1 MKTSTKIRWL
11 LLIVTIGLFA
21 TALTAR
27 WAAIRLVNL
36 DDIAVKISSQL
47 AQKETFIYSYLTD
60 TKKFKQLQSLDKNPE
75 VALETISFF
84 ADKNIFFQNF
94 RNDTLVFWSDTK
106 ISGRYAQ
113 NLKDGTS
120 FITYRNGW
128 YEVIKKSEGLFSTVF
143 FIPVKANYP
152 YNNQYLNSSSGT
164 DIIKDNTISIASFSD
179 KNVSDI
185 KNSEGRYLFSIKRTS
200 SVTNIPY
207 TTMEI
212 FLWVIGF
219 FILALLVNSICIYF
233 ADKGYPGQ
241 AAAGL
246 LLIFIL
252 IRYLG
257 LNYHFPEALYQLEVF
272 SPKIYASSFYFPSLA
287 DFGLNIIVALWFI
300 IFLYSYK
307 SQIFKTINNKWLG
320 YPILA
325 YIILVIAFLSY
336 TLSDIFFG
344 LVFNSNINF
353 KVTNLINLDI
363 WSILGIIF
371 LLMTLFT
378 YYLVLEMLIIYSSYI
393 NIKLRTK
400 LFILIGVFVLFNIY
414 KLVFVEFTVFSSL
427 IFLLIFSIGKIVYQY
442 GGRMVLPA
450 LVLICLIFAT
460 IVSIKLN
467 RFENIKER
475 EIRKRLAL
483 KLESADDPNALL
495 LFNEI
500 EEKISND
507 RFLKLYFKR
516 PQLNTQTLNKRFQ
529 QYYLSGYLS
538 EFDFKIHPFDKN
550 NLPINFSSNQN
561 INEYKRL
568 VEYGSIKVSDNFYR
582 VNNTFGVQSYFAIIP
597 IRENGNVLGTFI
609 VELKSKD
616 LSEFGT
622 FPQLLK
628 DGKLIS
634 LTDYIDYSYAFY
646 NNGKLVHQTGNY
658 IYDLVNKD
666 FKGRLKDFIII
677 RKNNYSHMVYQ
688 VSPSKAIIVTKE
700 YNTFWREIASLSFFF
715 IVFLIFGIITIS
727 YKWIWEIFTSYKF
740 SFKNFKV
747 RFLVSNNKILYKTR
761 IQIALVLAVVTS
773 LLIIGLITFSYITIQ
788 YKEQQEDL
796 IKSKIRIIANAFEDN
811 VTINGDSINYQEN
824 AATFYNFSRMYNSDL
839 NLFDIKG
846 KLLYS
851 TQSKMYSIGLL
862 ASRMDAEAF
871 INVNLM
877 QKSEYIQE
885 ESIGELKFTSAYM
898 PVKNSFN
905 DVVAYLQ
912 LPYFAN
918 QNEFNQKIG
927 NFLNLLINIYVLVFV
942 AIGFFAFVVAN
953 QITSPLTLI
962 QESMS
967 KTVIGRKNKPISW
980 KRNDEIGNL
989 IKEYNKMIEA
999 LEDSAS
1005 KLAQS
1010 ERETAWR
1017 EMAKQV
1023 AHEIKNPLTPLRLG
1037 IQMLDRSWKEKDP
1050 KFDIKFEKFSKS
1062 SLEQI
1067 DSLSHIASEFSNF
1080 AKMPDVKLENIVL
1093 GEVLNQAIQIFEQ
1106 IEHIHIE
1113 CDEACF
1119 NVLKVRADR
1128 DQLLRSF
1135 NNLLKN
1141 AVEAMPEDKS
1151 GLINISCNAYQS
1163 KVEIKI
1169 ADNGSGI
1176 SDELREKIFTP
1187 NFTTKSSGTGLGL
1200 AFVKQ
1205 AIENIGGN
1213 IYFTTE
1219 INVGTTFYI
1228 ILPLVT

>member
-27 WAAIRLVNL
+27 WAAIRFVNL
-36 DDIAVKISSQL
+36 DDVAIKISSEL
-47 AQKETFIYSYLTD
+47 AEKETFIYSYLSD
-60 TKKFKQLQSLDKNPE
+60 SKKFKQLQTLDSKPQI
-75 VALETISFF
+75 ALESITLFTSR
-84 ADKNIFFQNF
+84 NIFFQNF
-94 RNDTLVFWSDTK
+94 KNDSLVFWSDTK
-106 ISGRYAQ
+106 ISGKYAK

-128 YEVIKKSEGLFSTVF
+128 YEVIKKSEGSFFTVF
-143 FIPVKANYP
+143 FIPVKSKYP
-152 YNNQYLNSSSGT
+152 YNNQYLNNSSGT
-164 DIIKDNTISIASFSD
+164 DIIKDNTIAIADFSD

-185 KNSEGRYLFSIKRTS
+185 KNANGHYLFSIKRTS
-200 SVTNIPY
+200 SIINIPY
-207 TTMEI
+207 TNMEI
-212 FLWVIGF
+212 LLWAVGF

-233 ADKGYPGQ
+233 ANKGFPGQ

-246 LLIFIL
+246 LITFVL

-257 LNYHFPEALYQLEVF
+257 LNYHFPEALYQLEIF

-325 YIILVIAFLSY
+325 YIILVVAFLSY

-378 YYLVLEMLIIYSSYI
+378 YYLVLEMLVIYSSYI
-393 NIKLRTK
+393 NISLKTK
-400 LFILIGVFVLFNIY
+400 LFLLVGVFVLFNVY
-414 KLVFVEFTVFSSL
+414 KIVFVEFTVFSSL
-427 IFLLIFSIGKIVYQY
+427 VFLLIFSIGKIVYQY
-442 GGRMVLPA
+442 SGRMVLPA

-475 EIRKRLAL
+475 ETRKRLAL
-483 KLESADDPNALL
+483 KLESADDPNAVL

-500 EEKISND
+500 EDDIYND
-507 RFLKLYFKR
+507 KFLKLYFKK
-516 PQLNTQTLNKRFQ
+516 PELNALNLNKRFQ
-529 QYYLSGYLS
+529 QYYLTGYLS

-550 NLPINFSSNQN
+550 NLPIDFFSNKN
-561 INEYKRL
+561 INDFKKL
-568 VEYGSIKVSDNFYR
+568 VESGSIKVSENFYR
-582 VNNTFGVQSYFAIIP
+582 VNNTFGVQSYFGILP
-597 IRENGNVLGTFI
+597 IREKGNILGTF
-609 VELKSKD
+609 VLELKSKD

-628 DGKLIS
+628 DGKLVS
-634 LTDYIDYSYAFY
+634 FTDYIDYSYAFY
-646 NNGKLVHQTGNY
+646 NYGKLVHQTGNY
-658 IYDLVNKD
+658 VYDLVNKD
-666 FKGRLKDFIII
+666 YKGQLKDFVIV
-677 RKNNYSHMVYQ
+677 RKNGYSHMVY
-688 VSPSKAIIVTKE
+688 KAGPAKVIIVTKE

-715 IVFLIFGIITIS
+715 IIFLIFGIVVIS

-740 SFKNFKV
+740 SFKNFKL
-747 RFLVSNNKILYKTR
+747 RFLVTNNKILYRTR

-796 IKSKIRIIANAFEDN
+796 IKSKIRIISNAFEDN

-824 AATFYNFSRMYNSDL
+824 ATTFHDFSRMYNTDL
-839 NLFDIKG
+839 NLFDING

-851 TQSKMYSIGLL
+851 TQSKIYSIGLL
-862 ASRMDAEAF
+862 ASRMDPKAF
-871 INVNLM
+871 VNVNLM
-877 QKSEYIQE
+877 QKSEYVQE
-885 ESIGELKFTSAYM
+885 ESIGQLKFTAAYM
-898 PVKNSFN
+898 PIKNSFN

-989 IKEYNKMIEA
+989 IKEYNKMIDA
-999 LEDSAS
+999 LEESAN

-1037 IQMLDRSWKEKDP
+1037 IQMLNRSWKEKDP
-1050 KFDIKFEKFSKS
+1050 KFDIKFDKFSTS

-1080 AKMPDVKLENIVL
+1080 AKMPDVKLETIVL
-1093 GEVLNQAIQIFEQ
+1093 IEVLNQAIEIFEQ
-1106 IEHIHIE
+1106 IDHIHIE
-1113 CDEACF
+1113 CDEECF
-1119 NVLKVRADR
+1119 KELKVRADR

-1141 AVEAMPEDKS
+1141 AIEAISEDKS
-1151 GLINISCNAYQS
+1151 GLIKITCHAYQN
-1163 KVEIKI
+1163 KIEIKI

-1176 SDELREKIFTP
+1176 SDDLRERIFTP